1 MEDQCSPLSWA
12 YYYQEDGIEDLKH
25 SLLYSTLE
33 LQTAILSANEEIS
46 RKDDEIL
53 HLKNLLSKIIRE
65 RDEFEAK
72 CQTLVLENQLIFQQ
86 VEMQKKS
93 PKQNIESAPSSG
105 INSNEDENNI
115 GRPSSDCDENNFAPS
130 PLPETYSDVLSPEK
144 IMPKKSLPE
153 KGKFLQ
159 AVMEAGPLLHTL
171 LLAGPLPQWQHP
183 PPQLNSIDIPPVT
196 ISSPGNS
203 TGLFSNK
210 RALMNREI
218 GQDFSPKFQK
228 VVHQNHH

>member
-12 YYYQEDGIEDLKH
+12 YYYQEEGIEDLKH

-33 LQTAILSANEEIS
+33 LETAILSAHEELS

-72 CQTLVLENQLIFQQ
+72 CQTLVLEKQLIFQQ

-93 PKQNIESAPSSG
+93 PKQHIESAPSSG
-105 INSNEDENNI
+105 TNSNEDENNI
-115 GRPSSDCDENNFAPS
+115 GLPSSDCDENNFVPS
-130 PLPETYSDVLSPEK
+130 PLPETFSDILSSPEK
-144 IMPKKSLPE
+144 IVPKKPLPK

-159 AVMEAGPLLHTL
+159 AVREAGPLLQTL

-196 ISSPGNS
+196 ISSPRNS
-203 TGLFSNK
+203 GLFSNK
-210 RALMNREI
+210 RALMNREL

>member
-1 MEDQCSPLSWA
+1 MEEQCSPLSWA
-12 YYYQEDGIEDLKH
+12 YYYQEEGIEDLKH
-25 SLLYSTLE
+25 SFLYSTLE
-33 LQTAILSANEEIS
+33 LETAILSAHEELS

-53 HLKNLLSKIIRE
+53 HLKNLLTKIIRE

-72 CQTLVLENQLIFQQ
+72 CQTLALEKQLIFQQ
-86 VEMQKKS
+86 VEIQEKP
-93 PKQNIESAPSSG
+93 PKRHIESAPSSG
-105 INSNEDENNI
+105 TNSNEDENNI
-115 GRPSSDCDENNFAPS
+115 GLPSDCDENNFVPS
-130 PLPETYSDVLSPEK
+130 PLPETFSDVLSQEK
-144 IMPKKSLPE
+144 IVPKKPLPE

-159 AVMEAGPLLHTL
+159 AVMEAGPLLQTL

-196 ISSPGNS
+196 ISSPRNS

-210 RALMNREI
+210 RALMNREL
-218 GQDFSPKFQK
+218 GHDFSPKFQK